1 MSGRSGEPRSLLS
14 RTLCAAQAA
23 IRLTTDEPEVHRVVA
38 ILSTQPAGLPLP
50 RTASGLS
57 LDIVN
62 LTCSRGI
69 ARLLRSRGAQRRQR
83 QVEAAYALSAMAAP
97 SSPLSLWDAV
107 DPSRGRAVRV
117 HHVDSAT
124 APGEDDHR
132 PVRRPRGRS
141 LAGAVALP
149 ASPLPR

>member
-57 LDIVN
+57 LD
-62 LTCSRGI
+62 LLALR
-69 ARLLRSRGAQRRQR
+69 ARC
-83 QVEAAYALSAMAAP
+83 VEEAK
-97 SSPLSLWDAV
+97 
-107 DPSRGRAVRV
+107 
-117 HHVDSAT
+117 
-124 APGEDDHR
+124 GE
-132 PVRRPRGRS
+132 S
-141 LAGAVALP
+141 
-149 ASPLPR
+149 

>member
-97 SSPLSLWDAV
+97 SSPLSLSGTRLTRVAAV
-107 DPSRGRAVRV
+107 PSAFI
-117 HHVDSAT
+117 T
-124 APGEDDHR
+124 
-132 PVRRPRGRS
+132 
-141 LAGAVALP
+141 
-149 ASPLPR
+149 